1 MDEATA
7 VAALTALGV
16 AESELMTTELK
27 SPAQVE
33 KVLKKSKLALPD
45 DLIVAI
51 SSGHTLADEA
61 DARPPVVLI
70 GAQLTAALSKLQ

>member
-1 MDEATA
+1 M
-7 VAALTALGV
+7 V
-16 AESELMTTELK
+16 TELK

-33 KVLKKSKLALPD
+33 KVLKKSKLSLPD
-45 DLIVAI
+45 GIVMAI

-70 GAQLTAALSKLQ
+70 GKQLTAALSKLQ